1 MLAIPVFRDRVA
13 PVLNWSKRVLIVSD
27 EEPEPSRG
35 EEFVFPSA
43 TGFEILRCLKDKGV
57 HTVICGAISRELLCY
72 AANLGIKILCGV
84 SGPVLDVLCA
94 YRGRQLEEPR
104 FRLPGCRGQR
114 QYRGGCPQK
123 AQGDFRDE
131 GPGDLPGT
139 AAARGRCLGPG
150 RGWRNG
156 GDSDLEPNAPGGFP
170 GSDRCDFCLCPAC
183 GTEVL
188 HQRGIPCS
196 EMRCPECDQPMVRK

>member
-27 EEPEPSRG
+27 EEPEASRG
-35 EEFVFPSA
+35 EELFFPSA

-84 SGPVLDVLCA
+84 SGPVLDVLRG

-104 FRLPGCRGQR
+104 FWLPGCGGQR
-114 QYRGGCPQK
+114 QYRGDCPRK
-123 AQGDFRDE
+123 AQRDLREE
-131 GPGDLPGT
+131 GSGEASGM
-139 AAARGRCLGPG
+139 AAGRGRCLGPG
-150 RGWRNG
+150 RGWRSG
-156 GDSDLEPNAPGGFP
+156 GDSGLEPNAPGGLP
-170 GSDRCDFCLCPAC
+170 GSEMRDFCLCPAC
-183 GTEVL
+183 GMEVP
-188 HQRGIPCS
+188 HQRGIPCAQ
-196 EMRCPECDQPMVRK
+196 MRCHECDQPMVRK

>member
-13 PVLNWSKRVLIVSD
+13 PVLNWSKRVLIVFD
-27 EEPEPSRG
+27 EELEPSRG
-35 EEFVFPSA
+35 EDLFFPSA

-72 AANLGIKILCGV
+72 AANLGIRILCGV

-104 FRLPGCRGQR
+104 FWLPGCRGQR
-114 QYRGGCPQK
+114 QYRGGCPRK
-123 AQGDFRDE
+123 AHGELEDE
-131 GPGDLPGT
+131 GPGHVPGK
-139 AAARGRCLGPG
+139 AAGRGQCLGPG
-150 RGWRNG
+150 RGWRSV
-156 GDSDLEPNAPGGFP
+156 GDSDLEPNAPGVLP
-170 GSDRCDFCLCPAC
+170 GSDMRAFCLCPAC

-188 HQRGIPCS
+188 HQRGIPCAQ
-196 EMRCPECDQPMVRK
+196 MRCPECDQPMVRK

>member
-27 EEPEPSRG
+27 EEPEASRG
-35 EEFVFPSA
+35 EELVFPSA
-43 TGFEILRCLKDKGV
+43 TGFEILRSLKQKGV

-114 QYRGGCPQK
+114 QYRGGCPRV
-123 AQGDFRDE
+123 AQRDLRDE
-131 GPGDLPGT
+131 GLGGVPGT
-139 AAARGRCLGPG
+139 AAGSGRCGGPG
-150 RGWRNG
+150 RSWRSG
-156 GDSDLEPNAPGGFP
+156 GDSDLEPKAPGGFP
-170 GSDRCDFCLCPAC
+170 GSDRQDFCLCPAC
-183 GTEVL
+183 GTEIL
-188 HQRGIPCS
+188 HQRGIPCTQ
-196 EMRCPECDQPMVRK
+196 MRCPECDRPMVRK